1 MINVCHAII
10 KAVFSFVYQKIVNR
24 LKRANLIAYYSP
36 HDVLT
41 GFSGIYKCKVRQ
53 EAVNRIA
60 NPV

>member
-1 MINVCHAII
+1 
-10 KAVFSFVYQKIVNR
+10 VFSFVYQKIVNR